1 MKLGARSALVALLA
15 LASCSKEAEPPS
27 RASPTPN
34 PSAPGPTPMPP
45 TPTSSALSAFTS
57 LKGGT
62 AEAIAPGDRIVALY
76 TRSATWWD
84 HDAPITAELPG
95 IPVEGSR
102 WTSDG
107 KLHVGLGTLDLA
119 SRTWQPEAKLQI
131 WNQPSK
137 MPASLVAWLANG
149 THVAMVLGPP
159 PQRMDSPTVE
169 KTRELVIATVADGKP
184 SGRHKL
190 DLKIAPAMAASNDR
204 VLVASDTATLF
215 DLDAKV
221 IAGADKLPGF
231 TNRVR
236 FGAGSFAMTGASG
249 EVALVDPAGGAVLAT
264 WKPATAAIDAVPVTG
279 GVVAID
285 MKGTVYIGCVEHG
298 KVRTTGQ
305 ATAGAGAIMVQLVGD
320 RVVVSGAGSDPVRWA
335 TFTNPC

>member
-1 MKLGARSALVALLA
+1 MIGRSAMLVLLA
-15 LASCSKEAEPPS
+15 LASCTKEAEAPS

-57 LKGGT
+57 LKGGS

-76 TRSATWWD
+76 AKSATWWD
-84 HDAPITAELPG
+84 HDAPVTAELPG

-102 WTSDG
+102 WTADG
-107 KLHVGLGTLDLA
+107 KLHVGLGTLDLTTH
-119 SRTWQPEAKLQI
+119 TWQPESKLQI
-131 WNQPSK
+131 WDQPTK

-149 THVAMVLGPP
+149 THVAIVLGPP
-159 PQRMDSPTVE
+159 PQYMDKPTVA

-190 DLKIAPAMAASNDR
+190 DLPGTLNMAAANDR
-204 VLVASDTATLF
+204 VLVAGNAATLF
-215 DLDAKV
+215 DLDAKI
-221 IAGADKLPGF
+221 IAGPDKLPEY

-236 FGAGSFAMTGASG
+236 FGAGSFAMTRASG
-249 EVALVDPAGGAVLAT
+249 EVALVEPASGAVLAS
-264 WKPATAAIDAVPVTG
+264 WKPATAAIDAVPVAG

-285 MKGTVYIGCVEHG
+285 MKGTVYVGCVEHG
-298 KVRTTGQ
+298 KVRTTGE
-305 ATAGAGAIMVQLVGD
+305 AAAGAGAIMVQLVGD
-320 RVVVSGAGSDPVRWA
+320 RIVVSGAGSDPVRWA
-335 TFTNPC
+335 TFTNPCH